1 MIMRRMALSV
11 TLRTSV
17 WPARLAALLLS
28 AAAATNTAYWGLKL
42 SAPASGPAVVAVQ
55 APEVAL
61 DAGLVAR
68 ALGGSASGAGVVST
82 VAAPV
87 AVAESARFV
96 LVGVVDQQA
105 GGAALIGVDGK
116 AAKPVAVGA
125 PVADGWTLRAVQ
137 GRSATLERSGTQ
149 LLLELPPRVKG

>member
-1 MIMRRMALSV
+1 MALSV

-28 AAAATNTAYWGLKL
+28 AAAAASAAYWGLKL
-42 SAPASGPAVVAVQ
+42 SAPAAGTAVVAVQ
-55 APEVAL
+55 APEAAL
-61 DAGLVAR
+61 DTGLVAR
-68 ALGGSASGAGVVST
+68 ALGGSGTGVAV
-82 VAAPV
+82 VAAGAPP

-96 LVGVVDQQA
+96 LMGVVGQHA

-137 GRSATLERSGTQ
+137 GRSATLERSGAQ

>member
-11 TLRTSV
+11 TLGTSL

-28 AAAATNTAYWGLKL
+28 AAAAASAAYWGLKL
-42 SAPASGPAVVAVQ
+42 TGPAPGPAVVAVQ
-55 APEVAL
+55 APEAAL
-61 DAGLVAR
+61 DTGLVAR
-68 ALGGSASGAGVVST
+68 ALGGSGAGLG
-82 VAAPV
+82 VAAAGAPL

-116 AAKPVAVGA
+116 AAKPVVVGA

-137 GRSATLERSGTQ
+137 GRSATLERSGAQ

>member
-11 TLRTSV
+11 TLGTSL

-28 AAAATNTAYWGLKL
+28 AAAAASAAYWGLKL
-42 SAPASGPAVVAVQ
+42 SGPASGPAVAAVQ
-55 APEVAL
+55 APEAAL
-61 DAGLVAR
+61 DTGLVAR
-68 ALGGSASGAGVVST
+68 ALGGSGAGVG
-82 VAAPV
+82 VAAAGAPL

-116 AAKPVAVGA
+116 AAKPVVVGA

>member
-11 TLRTSV
+11 TLGTSL

-28 AAAATNTAYWGLKL
+28 AAAAASAAYWALKL
-42 SAPASGPAVVAVQ
+42 SGPAPGPAVAAVQ
-55 APEVAL
+55 APEATL
-61 DAGLVAR
+61 DTGLVAR
-68 ALGGSASGAGVVST
+68 ALGGAASDAGVAS
-82 VAAPV
+82 AAGAPV
-87 AVAESARFV
+87 PVAESARFV
-96 LVGVVDQQA
+96 LMGVVDQQA

-125 PVADGWTLRAVQ
+125 AVADGWMLRAVQ
-137 GRSATLERSGTQ
+137 GRSATLERSGAQ